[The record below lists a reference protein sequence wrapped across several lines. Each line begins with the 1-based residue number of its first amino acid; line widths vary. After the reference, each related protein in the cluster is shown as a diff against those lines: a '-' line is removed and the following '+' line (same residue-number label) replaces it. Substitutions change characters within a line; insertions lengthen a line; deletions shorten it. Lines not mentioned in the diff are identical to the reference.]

1 MPPPIADPPPADPP
15 AADPPA
21 PAASVLIEAKEDH
34 PRLDAFLAAACPDLS
49 RSRIKALIE
58 EGWVS
63 AEDAPRRLTPA
74 SRVARGE
81 RFRLTLPPPQPSTLA
96 PAAIPLPI
104 LHEDEDVLV
113 LDKPAGLV
121 VHPAPGN
128 TEGTLVH
135 ALLAHC
141 GPGILGVGGEER
153 PGIVHRLDKDTSGV
167 MVIAKTDLA
176 MRRLQADFAA
186 RRIERRYLALV
197 WGVPVPPAGTYT
209 EAIRRD
215 PRDRKRMAAARS
227 GGKAA
232 LTRYEV
238 ARRWGEA
245 VALLGLS
252 LGSGRTHQIRVH
264 CAAHGHPLVGDPV
277 YLRRI
282 PAAARRLPEALAR
295 RLLDFPRQALHA
307 ARLGFTHPRSGAPLL
322 FETPL
327 PPDMAALIEALD
339 RAAGG

>member
-34 PRLDAFLAAACPDLS
+34 PRLDLFLAAARPDLS

-58 EGWVS
+58 EGWVVS
-63 AEDAPRRLTPA
+63 ADAPRRLTPA
-74 SRVARGE
+74 RRVKAGE
-81 RFRLTLPPPQPSTLA
+81 RFRLTLPPPSPSGLTPAPRDLA
-96 PAAIPLPI
+96 I
-104 LHEDEDVLV
+104 LYEDEDVLV
-113 LDKPAGLV
+113 IDKPAGLV

-128 TEGTLVH
+128 AEGTLVH

-141 GPGILGVGGEER
+141 GPGLLAVGGAER

-197 WGVPVPPAGTYT
+197 WGVPVPAEGAYT

-227 GGKAA
+227 GGKPA
-232 LTRYEV
+232 LTRYRVER
-238 ARRWGEA
+238 AWAGA
-245 VALLGLS
+245 VALLGLT

-264 CAAHGHPLVGDPV
+264 CAAHGHPLIGDPV
-277 YLRRI
+277 YLRRL
-282 PAAARRLPEALAR
+282 PAAARRLPEPLAR

-307 ARLGFTHPRSGAPLL
+307 ARLGFTHPRHGTPLR

-327 PPDMAALIEALD
+327 PADIAALLDAL
-339 RAAGG
+339 AAAENA